1 MGLSQVI
8 GGNPGSQKLANSLTV
23 VKLTTAGAGFQPGPL
38 IPRQETGWDPQMEP
52 SSLLLPGPPGWT
64 SNSAGFSLIADLK
77 GHAGYLAMKTCSGP
91 WPRSKAQT

>member
-1 MGLSQVI
+1 
-8 GGNPGSQKLANSLTV
+8 
-23 VKLTTAGAGFQPGPL
+23 
-38 IPRQETGWDPQMEP
+38 MEP